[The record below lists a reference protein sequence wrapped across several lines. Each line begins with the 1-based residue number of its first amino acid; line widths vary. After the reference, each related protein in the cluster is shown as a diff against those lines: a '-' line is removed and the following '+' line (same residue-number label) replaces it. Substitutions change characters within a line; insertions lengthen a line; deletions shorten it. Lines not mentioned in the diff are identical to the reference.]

1 MQITNTADESGMY
14 RDWEGYRGVI
24 TRLYSEENRPLKEV
38 VHWMAQ
44 EYDFHATEKMYKDR
58 LKRWGI
64 RKYMKSAHTGE
75 GEGELPTKRAL
86 TPRHRDL
93 DPHRIRQ
100 FLHQSSF
107 RLRKSTPGQRSALIS
122 TAQFSPATLTI
133 RGDLAGI
140 ETALQAVTTYTNT
153 CFETGAW
160 DFSPEYFGFDTQP
173 VACWY
178 QKLLFA
184 AAKLR
189 SRQHLAA
196 SFDLLHSIF
205 DEYRT
210 LLYRQD
216 PSLVIL
222 SLLALLDLLGV
233 GDDLARAFVRYAAPL
248 ARIEL
253 GERHPLAVLW
263 TRLEPVVEEEPR
275 LLQEAVRT
283 MTSAELDTID
293 RNVVPGSPYPTRSRV
308 MVALALYCHAL
319 VDAVSTEAKL
329 QAIYTSMWWYRAQNG
344 NNDARDGSSWI
355 DWSNHPLSQVAID
368 DVWEEC
374 AGDPKRLDEMRR
386 QLPFAMRL
394 RHSRRLLSFES
405 WAELEEFAKRRR
417 FQSRI
422 RLMEGEYTAMLQ
434 DVAYEDV
441 IEGNDL

>member
-1 MQITNTADESGMY
+1 M
-14 RDWEGYRGVI
+14 
-24 TRLYSEENRPLKEV
+24 LPLIYTIY
-38 VHWMAQ
+38 HMF
-44 EYDFHATEKMYKDR
+44 DFLKREKVRCIGLMWSIVTSEKMYKDR

-64 RKYMKSAHTGE
+64 RKYMKSAHTGD
-75 GEGELPTKRAL
+75 GELTAKRSL

-93 DPHRIRQ
+93 DPHRVRQ

-107 RLRKSTPGQRSALIS
+107 RLRKSTPGKRSALLS
-122 TAQFSPATLTI
+122 TAQFSPTTLTI

-140 ETALQAVTTYTNT
+140 ESALQAVTTYTNT

-160 DFSPEYFGFDTQP
+160 DFSPEYFGFDTQA
-173 VACWY
+173 VATWY

-205 DEYRT
+205 DEYRS

-233 GDDLARAFVRYAAPL
+233 GYELTRAFVRYAAPL

-263 TRLEPVVEEEPR
+263 TRLELVAEPR

-293 RNVVPGSPYPTRSRV
+293 RNVVPGSLYPTRSRV

-329 QAIYTSMWWYRAQNG
+329 QAIYTSMWWYRALG
-344 NNDARDGSSWI
+344 GGADARVGGSGSSWI
-355 DWSNHPLSQVAID
+355 DWNNHLLSQVAID

-374 AGDPKRLDEMRR
+374 AGDPKQLDEMRK
-386 QLPFAMRL
+386 QLPFALRL
-394 RHSRRLLSFES
+394 RHSRRLLSFGS
-405 WAELEEFAKRRR
+405 WAELEEFARRR
-417 FQSRI
+417 RVQSRT
-422 RLMEGEYTAMLQ
+422 RLMEGGFTAVLQ
-434 DVAYEDV
+434 DVPYDDAID
-441 IEGNDL
+441 GNNL

>member
-1 MQITNTADESGMY
+1 MGMTNTTDDSGLY

-64 RKYMKSAHTGE
+64 RKYMKSAHTV
-75 GEGELPTKRAL
+75 EGELPVKRTL

-93 DPHRIRQ
+93 DLHRVRQ

-107 RLRKSTPGQRSALIS
+107 RLQKSAPGKRSAVLS
-122 TAQFSPATLTI
+122 TTQFSPTTLNL

-140 ETALQAVTTYTNT
+140 ESALQAVTTYTNT
-153 CFETGAW
+153 CFETGVW

-173 VACWY
+173 VASWY

-210 LLYRQD
+210 LLCRQD

-222 SLLALLDLLGV
+222 SLIAVLDLLGV
-233 GDDLARAFVRYAAPL
+233 GDELARAFVRYAAPL

-263 TRLEPVVEEEPR
+263 TKLESVEEPR
-275 LLQEAVRT
+275 QLQEAVRT
-283 MTSAELDTID
+283 MTGAELDTVD
-293 RNVVPGSPYPTRSRV
+293 RHVVPGSLYPTRSRV
-308 MVALALYCHAL
+308 MVALALYCNAL

-329 QAIYTSMWWYRAQNG
+329 QAIYTSMWWYRAHG
-344 NNDARDGSSWI
+344 GDDVRGGWI
-355 DWSNHPLSQVAID
+355 DWSNHPLSQVALD
-368 DVWEEC
+368 DIWEEC
-374 AGDPKRLDEMRR
+374 GGDPKRLDEMRK
-386 QLPFAMRL
+386 QLPFALRL
-394 RHSRRLLSFES
+394 RHSKRLLSFES
-405 WAELEEFAKRRR
+405 WAELEEFARQRRI
-417 FQSRI
+417 QSCI
-422 RLMEGEYTAMLQ
+422 SLMEG
-434 DVAYEDV
+434 V
-441 IEGNDL
+441 IRLCCRT

>member
-1 MQITNTADESGMY
+1 
-14 RDWEGYRGVI
+14 
-24 TRLYSEENRPLKEV
+24 
-38 VHWMAQ
+38 
-44 EYDFHATEKMYKDR
+44 MYKDR

-64 RKYMKSAHTGE
+64 RKYMKSAQMGE
-75 GEGELPTKRAL
+75 GEPPAKRSL
-86 TPRHRDL
+86 NPRHRDL
-93 DPHRIRQ
+93 DPHRVRQ

-107 RLRKSTPGQRSALIS
+107 RLRKSSPGKRSALLS
-122 TAQFSPATLTI
+122 TAQLSPTTRTI

-140 ETALQAVTTYTNT
+140 ESALQAVTSYTNT

-189 SRQHLAA
+189 SRQNLAA

-216 PSLVIL
+216 PSLIIL

-233 GDDLARAFVRYAAPL
+233 GDELARAFVRYAAPL

-253 GERHPLAVLW
+253 GEQHPLAVLW
-263 TRLEPVVEEEPR
+263 ARLEPVVSEEPPAQLR
-275 LLQEAVRT
+275 EAVRT
-283 MTSAELDTID
+283 MTGAELDTID
-293 RNVVPGSPYPTRSRV
+293 RHVVPGSLYPTRSRV

-329 QAIYTSMWWYRAQNG
+329 QAIYTAMWWYRAQG
-344 NNDARDGSSWI
+344 GGGGADVRGGSS
-355 DWSNHPLSQVAID
+355 
-368 DVWEEC
+368 
-374 AGDPKRLDEMRR
+374 
-386 QLPFAMRL
+386 
-394 RHSRRLLSFES
+394 
-405 WAELEEFAKRRR
+405 
-417 FQSRI
+417 
-422 RLMEGEYTAMLQ
+422 
-434 DVAYEDV
+434 
-441 IEGNDL
+441 

>member
-1 MQITNTADESGMY
+1 
-14 RDWEGYRGVI
+14 
-24 TRLYSEENRPLKEV
+24 
-38 VHWMAQ
+38 
-44 EYDFHATEKMYKDR
+44 MYKDR

-75 GEGELPTKRAL
+75 GEPLAKRSL

-107 RLRKSTPGQRSALIS
+107 RLRKSNPGKGSALLS
-122 TAQFSPATLTI
+122 TAQFSPTTLTI
-133 RGDLAGI
+133 SGDLAGI
-140 ETALQAVTTYTNT
+140 ESALQAVTTYTNT
-153 CFETGAW
+153 RGRGN
-160 DFSPEYFGFDTQP
+160 FSPECFGFDTQP

-189 SRQHLAA
+189 SRQNLAA

-216 PSLVIL
+216 PSLVVL
-222 SLLALLDLLGV
+222 SLLAVLDLLAV
-233 GDDLARAFVRYAAPL
+233 GDELARAFVRYAAPL

-253 GERHPLAVLW
+253 GARHPLAVLW
-263 TRLEPVVEEEPR
+263 TRLEPVSSEPGPLR
-275 LLQEAVRT
+275 EAVRT
-283 MTSAELDTID
+283 MTGAELDTID
-293 RNVVPGSPYPTRSRV
+293 RNVVPGSLYPTRSRV
-308 MVALALYCHAL
+308 MVALALYCNAL

-329 QAIYTSMWWYRAQNG
+329 QAIYTAMWWYRAAQGGGADVVGGGNG
-344 NNDARDGSSWI
+344 GGSWI
-355 DWSNHPLSQVAID
+355 DWNNHPLSQVAID
-368 DVWEEC
+368 DIWEEC
-374 AGDPKRLDEMRR
+374 AGDPKRLDEMRK
-386 QLPFAMRL
+386 QLPFALRL

-405 WAELEEFAKRRR
+405 WAELEDFARRKRMES
-417 FQSRI
+417 QI

-434 DVAYEDV
+434 DVTYDDA
-441 IEGNDL
+441 INGNDL